1 MPLLTERFLREVGQ
15 ILLKSTYLRG
25 DHSTYYFMTNQLLQL
40 LGWSLLSMLKLH
52 TAITVWISEYGAC
65 RLRRSVMVLA
75 LLMKLHV
82 QLQLLFQR
90 KDGAT
95 AIEYL
100 ILVAIVA
107 LVLLA
112 AGTTL
117 GPQIT
122 AFFERIGDAISTP

>member
-1 MPLLTERFLREVGQ
+1 MILELLV
-15 ILLKSTYLRG
+15 
-25 DHSTYYFMTNQLLQL
+25 
-40 LGWSLLSMLKLH
+40 KLH
-52 TAITVWISEYGAC
+52 I
-65 RLRRSVMVLA
+65 
-75 LLMKLHV
+75 

-107 LVLLA
+107 LVILA

-117 GPQIT
+117 GTKIT
-122 AFFERIGDAISTP
+122 TFIGKINTALT

>member
-1 MPLLTERFLREVGQ
+1 MILDLLIKLQ
-15 ILLKSTYLRG
+15 I
-25 DHSTYYFMTNQLLQL
+25 
-40 LGWSLLSMLKLH
+40 
-52 TAITVWISEYGAC
+52 
-65 RLRRSVMVLA
+65 
-75 LLMKLHV
+75 

-107 LVLLA
+107 LVILA

-117 GPQIT
+117 GPKIT
-122 AFFERIGDAISTP
+122 TFFGKINTALT

>member
-1 MPLLTERFLREVGQ
+1 M
-15 ILLKSTYLRG
+15 I
-25 DHSTYYFMTNQLLQL
+25 
-40 LGWSLLSMLKLH
+40 
-52 TAITVWISEYGAC
+52 
-65 RLRRSVMVLA
+65 LA

-82 QLQLLFQR
+82 QLQLLFHR

-107 LVLLA
+107 LVILA

-122 AFFERIGDAISTP
+122 AFFNRIGAALTPT

>member
-1 MPLLTERFLREVGQ
+1 MVLDLLVRLYV
-15 ILLKSTYLRG
+15 
-25 DHSTYYFMTNQLLQL
+25 QLL
-40 LGWSLLSMLKLH
+40 
-52 TAITVWISEYGAC
+52 VFF
-65 RLRRSVMVLA
+65 R
-75 LLMKLHV
+75 
-82 QLQLLFQR
+82 R

-107 LVLLA
+107 LVVLA

-122 AFFERIGDAISTP
+122 TFFGKIQTAITTT

>member
-1 MPLLTERFLREVGQ
+1 
-15 ILLKSTYLRG
+15 
-25 DHSTYYFMTNQLLQL
+25 
-40 LGWSLLSMLKLH
+40 
-52 TAITVWISEYGAC
+52 
-65 RLRRSVMVLA
+65 MVLA
-75 LLMKLHV
+75 LLMKLYV
-82 QLQLLFQR
+82 QLQLLFHR

-107 LVLLA
+107 LVILA

-122 AFFERIGDAISTP
+122 AFFTRIGTAITP

>member
-1 MPLLTERFLREVGQ
+1 
-15 ILLKSTYLRG
+15 
-25 DHSTYYFMTNQLLQL
+25 
-40 LGWSLLSMLKLH
+40 
-52 TAITVWISEYGAC
+52 
-65 RLRRSVMVLA
+65 MVLA
-75 LLMKLHV
+75 MLMKLYV
-82 QLQLLFQR
+82 QLQLLFHR

-107 LVLLA
+107 LVILA

-122 AFFERIGDAISTP
+122 AFFTRIGTAISS

>member
-1 MPLLTERFLREVGQ
+1 
-15 ILLKSTYLRG
+15 
-25 DHSTYYFMTNQLLQL
+25 
-40 LGWSLLSMLKLH
+40 
-52 TAITVWISEYGAC
+52 
-65 RLRRSVMVLA
+65 MVLD

-82 QLQLLFQR
+82 QLQLLLR
-90 KDGAT
+90 NKEGAT

-107 LVLLA
+107 LVVLA

-122 AFFERIGDAISTP
+122 TFFGKIQSAITTT

>member
-1 MPLLTERFLREVGQ
+1 
-15 ILLKSTYLRG
+15 
-25 DHSTYYFMTNQLLQL
+25 
-40 LGWSLLSMLKLH
+40 
-52 TAITVWISEYGAC
+52 
-65 RLRRSVMVLA
+65 MVLD

-82 QLQLLFQR
+82 QLQLLLHN
-90 KDGAT
+90 KEGAT

-107 LVLLA
+107 LVVLA

-122 AFFERIGDAISTP
+122 TFFGKIQSAITTT

>member
-1 MPLLTERFLREVGQ
+1 M
-15 ILLKSTYLRG
+15 IL
-25 DHSTYYFMTNQLLQL
+25 D
-40 LGWSLLSMLKLH
+40 
-52 TAITVWISEYGAC
+52 
-65 RLRRSVMVLA
+65 

-82 QLQLLFQR
+82 QLQLLLRR

-107 LVLLA
+107 LVILA

-117 GPQIT
+117 SPQIT
-122 AFFERIGDAISTP
+122 ALFAKITTAITPAP

>member
-1 MPLLTERFLREVGQ
+1 MFNSR
-15 ILLKSTYLRG
+15 
-25 DHSTYYFMTNQLLQL
+25 YF
-40 LGWSLLSMLKLH
+40 
-52 TAITVWISEYGAC
+52 
-65 RLRRSVMVLA
+65 
-75 LLMKLHV
+75 
-82 QLQLLFQR
+82 FQR

-107 LVLLA
+107 LVVLA

-122 AFFERIGDAISTP
+122 TFIGKIQTAITTT

>member
-1 MPLLTERFLREVGQ
+1 
-15 ILLKSTYLRG
+15 
-25 DHSTYYFMTNQLLQL
+25 
-40 LGWSLLSMLKLH
+40 ML
-52 TAITVWISEYGAC
+52 
-65 RLRRSVMVLA
+65 LA
-75 LLMKLHV
+75 LLLKLHV
-82 QLQLLFQR
+82 QLQLLFHR

-107 LVLLA
+107 LVVLA

-122 AFFERIGDAISTP
+122 AFFLRIQNAL

>member
-1 MPLLTERFLREVGQ
+1 
-15 ILLKSTYLRG
+15 
-25 DHSTYYFMTNQLLQL
+25 
-40 LGWSLLSMLKLH
+40 
-52 TAITVWISEYGAC
+52 
-65 RLRRSVMVLA
+65 MVFN
-75 LLMKLHV
+75 LLMRLYV
-82 QLQLLFQR
+82 QLQVFFQR

-107 LVLLA
+107 LVVLA

-122 AFFERIGDAISTP
+122 TFIGKIFYQ

>member
-1 MPLLTERFLREVGQ
+1 M
-15 ILLKSTYLRG
+15 IL
-25 DHSTYYFMTNQLLQL
+25 D
-40 LGWSLLSMLKLH
+40 
-52 TAITVWISEYGAC
+52 
-65 RLRRSVMVLA
+65 

-82 QLQLLFQR
+82 QLQLLFRR

-107 LVLLA
+107 LVILA

-117 GPQIT
+117 SPQISALFTKITT
-122 AFFERIGDAISTP
+122 AITPT

>member
-1 MPLLTERFLREVGQ
+1 M
-15 ILLKSTYLRG
+15 IL
-25 DHSTYYFMTNQLLQL
+25 D
-40 LGWSLLSMLKLH
+40 
-52 TAITVWISEYGAC
+52 
-65 RLRRSVMVLA
+65 

-82 QLQLLFQR
+82 QLQLLFRR

-107 LVLLA
+107 LVILA

-117 GPQIT
+117 SPQIRALFTKITT
-122 AFFERIGDAISTP
+122 AITPT

>member
-1 MPLLTERFLREVGQ
+1 MA
-15 ILLKSTYLRG
+15 S
-25 DHSTYYFMTNQLLQL
+25 
-40 LGWSLLSMLKLH
+40 
-52 TAITVWISEYGAC
+52 C
-65 RLRRSVMVLA
+65 RQRRSKKVFN
-75 LLMKLHV
+75 LLMRLYV
-82 QLQLLFQR
+82 QLQVFFQR

-107 LVLLA
+107 LVVLA

-122 AFFERIGDAISTP
+122 TFMGRIQTAITTL

>member
-1 MPLLTERFLREVGQ
+1 
-15 ILLKSTYLRG
+15 
-25 DHSTYYFMTNQLLQL
+25 
-40 LGWSLLSMLKLH
+40 
-52 TAITVWISEYGAC
+52 
-65 RLRRSVMVLA
+65 MVFN
-75 LLMKLHV
+75 LLMRLYV
-82 QLQLLFQR
+82 QLQVFFQR

-107 LVLLA
+107 LVVLA

-122 AFFERIGDAISTP
+122 IFFGKIQTAITTT

>member
-1 MPLLTERFLREVGQ
+1 MAL
-15 ILLKSTYLRG
+15 
-25 DHSTYYFMTNQLLQL
+25 D
-40 LGWSLLSMLKLH
+40 
-52 TAITVWISEYGAC
+52 
-65 RLRRSVMVLA
+65 

-82 QLQLLFQR
+82 QLQLLLHN
-90 KDGAT
+90 KEGAT

-107 LVLLA
+107 LVVLA

-122 AFFERIGDAISTP
+122 IFFGKIQSAITTT